1 MKKMFLL
8 MKNMMRL
15 FFKNKALVTQ
25 LSILMIVSTVVI
37 VATTITVQRLQKSQ
51 SDIKKIGLQSDFLV
65 DTKEQDNI

>member
-15 FFKNKALVTQ
+15 FFKNKTLVTQ

-51 SDIKKIGLQSDFLV
+51 SDIKKIGLQSDFLI
-65 DTKEQDNI
+65 DTK